1 MRRIEQTVAD
11 TITEYGMIP
20 PDIRIVV
27 GVSGG
32 ADSIA
37 LLHYLHTH
45 FPDSVIAA
53 HVNHCLRGAE
63 SERDEQFVRSF
74 CASQGIPLFVC
85 REEVAVLAKER
96 KQSIE
101 DCGRAVRYD
110 FFYSLLKSDTDRIAT
125 AHTLSDTA
133 ETVLFHLARGSG
145 VKGLAGI
152 PPVRGQIIRPLI
164 SITREEVEQY
174 CQHYGLSYVEDSTN
188 ASLEYTR
195 NRIRHRVIP
204 AMAEVHP
211 GFFASM
217 HRLTRQMAEQDEA
230 MTYYSEQL
238 FQSAKT
244 PFGYDITV
252 LQTAP
257 KGTVLHGLSR
267 LLRQQGAGD
276 ALSEEKLEQLYACIL
291 QGSGGV
297 TVRKA
302 LVGYVQQGVLLFAV
316 PNPQP
321 DREERS
327 FAPPQQVCKLGK
339 VLSVSVDFM
348 QNCKI
353 SENNF
358 YFLFPNS
365 LDYDTIPTG
374 AVWRTRRPGDTFR
387 PVGRGVTKSLS
398 GLFQEHRVPAAL
410 RDSLLVL
417 AAGSVLL
424 WAEGFGA
431 AEQAAVTAKTERLVT
446 INVQGGESDAS
457 SCGANSLNERGD
469 CSRC

>member
-1 MRRIEQTVAD
+1 M
-11 TITEYGMIP
+11 
-20 PDIRIVV
+20 
-27 GVSGG
+27 
-32 ADSIA
+32 
-37 LLHYLHTH
+37 
-45 FPDSVIAA
+45 
-53 HVNHCLRGAE
+53 
-63 SERDEQFVRSF
+63 
-74 CASQGIPLFVC
+74 
-85 REEVAVLAKER
+85 
-96 KQSIE
+96 
-101 DCGRAVRYD
+101 
-110 FFYSLLKSDTDRIAT
+110 
-125 AHTLSDTA
+125 
-133 ETVLFHLARGSG
+133 
-145 VKGLAGI
+145 
-152 PPVRGQIIRPLI
+152 
-164 SITREEVEQY
+164 
-174 CQHYGLSYVEDSTN
+174 
-188 ASLEYTR
+188 
-195 NRIRHRVIP
+195 
-204 AMAEVHP
+204 
-211 GFFASM
+211 
-217 HRLTRQMAEQDEA
+217 
-230 MTYYSEQL
+230 
-238 FQSAKT
+238 
-244 PFGYDITV
+244 
-252 LQTAP
+252 
-257 KGTVLHGLSR
+257 
-267 LLRQQGAGD
+267 
-276 ALSEEKLEQLYACIL
+276 
-291 QGSGGV
+291 

-302 LVGYVQQGVLLFAV
+302 LVGYVQQGVLLFAP

-321 DREERS
+321 DREEHF